1 MSPENILHLHQLGVS
16 DKETI
21 DTLARTGHDKTADAV
36 AHIERLFQDQI
47 ADKHAA
53 LFPSGLALNA
63 YDFSIEYLH
72 AHAVIHL
79 DTGVFM
85 IESKLFYADI

>member
-1 MSPENILHLHQLGVS
+1 MSPENILRLQQLGVS

-36 AHIERLFQDQI
+36 AHAERLFEDQI
-47 ADKHAA
+47 ADKHAT
-53 LFPSGLALNA
+53 LFPSGLVLDT

-85 IESKLFYADI
+85 IESKLFYATL